1 MSKPSAKRPAF
12 QRPSFWGFATAGVV
26 LLAAA
31 AIATLNAVVYNAESV
46 VKEYVA
52 ALQAGAGDTAMAVSN
67 AYLADDAPE
76 NISTV
81 LLDGEALAA
90 SAAVLLDD
98 TEIVAVDSEVPES
111 FRDEEVTQ
119 RVVEIRYRDAE
130 DNTEAT
136 SVVVDKVSTS
146 WLFFDRWEMHPT
158 PLQQVELAPSRMPAN
173 SKADE
178 PVARIYEQATPLL
191 GEDSEP
197 AVVAAFAPS
206 IIELEY
212 HATYLEAGEPQYH
225 VVTDVLAAGA
235 TAEFGF
241 QVQLTSAVD
250 EAINQEVQQQLERCT
265 SQTVLKPAGCPFGYE
280 TTNRVV
286 PETVSWSI
294 GMPEVQYSWHASEPA
309 IDRILATAEL
319 SAQEVDIGSG
329 QQAATDYEEVFE
341 MSADLELTPENLRVS
356 PDWQ

>member
-1 MSKPSAKRPAF
+1 MSKPIAKRPVF
-12 QRPSFWGFATAGVV
+12 QRPSFWGIVAAGVV
-26 LLAAA
+26 FVAAA
-31 AIATLNAVVYNAESV
+31 VIAILNAVVYNAESA

-52 ALQAGAGDTAMAVSN
+52 ALQAGAGDTAMAVSK
-67 AYLADDAPE
+67 AYLAEDAPE

-90 SAAVLLDD
+90 SAAPLDD
-98 TEIVAVDSEVPES
+98 AEIVAVDSEVPES
-111 FRDEEVTQ
+111 FRDDDLTQ
-119 RVVEIRYRDAE
+119 QVVEIRYRDSE
-130 DNTEAT
+130 DNTRAT
-136 SVVVDKVSTS
+136 SVVVDKTSTS

-158 PLQQVELAPSRMPAN
+158 PLQQLELAPSRMPDG

-178 PVARIYEQATPLL
+178 PVAHIYEQATPLL
-191 GEDSEP
+191 GEDGAP

-212 HATYLEAGEPQYH
+212 HGTYLEAAEPQYH
-225 VVTDVLAAGA
+225 AVTDVLAAGA

-241 QVQLTSAVD
+241 QVELTSAVD
-250 EAINQEVQQQLERCT
+250 DAINREVQQQLERCT
-265 SQTVLKPAGCPFGYE
+265 SQTVLKPTGCPFGYE

-294 GMPEVQYSWHASEPA
+294 GMPEVQYSWNASEPA
-309 IDRILATAEL
+309 IDRIMATAEL